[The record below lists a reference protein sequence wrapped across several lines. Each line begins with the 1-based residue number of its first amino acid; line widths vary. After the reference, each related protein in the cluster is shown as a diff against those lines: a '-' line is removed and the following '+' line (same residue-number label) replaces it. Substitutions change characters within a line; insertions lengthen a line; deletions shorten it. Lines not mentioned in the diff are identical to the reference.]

1 MVQCIIDL
9 IKRIFFIAFY
19 LGVCQ
24 AQNSI
29 SGFSD
34 NSSNQQ
40 EEENNINIDPEFNV
54 DAFPNPA
61 STQLTIQSNENV
73 QIQIKSTSGK
83 IIETYMISNSGTLD
97 ISTLPVGIYFVEI
110 HGESGQHTSKKI
122 LIQR

>member
-61 STQLTIQSNENV
+61 STQLTIESSENI
-73 QIQIKSTSGK
+73 QIQIRSTSGK
-83 IIETYMISNSGTLD
+83 IVETAMVSKFGTLD
-97 ISTLPVGIYFVEI
+97 ISKLPVGIYFVEI
-110 HGESGQHTSKKI
+110 LSQNGQHTSKKL